1 MFACFWDCLLPSAA
15 LPKPRGGPQ
24 TCPWRG
30 FSGNLCF
37 SPQRLTRLQGGKQH
51 LGDGWGLGAG
61 HVEHARVSVRVS
73 VHARVSVRVRACSTG
88 HGLLG
93 YSF

>member
-1 MFACFWDCLLPSAA
+1 M
-15 LPKPRGGPQ
+15 
-24 TCPWRG
+24 
-30 FSGNLCF
+30 
-37 SPQRLTRLQGGKQH
+37 
-51 LGDGWGLGAG
+51 
-61 HVEHARVSVRVS
+61 EHARVSVRVS